1 MENKKKKVQFAT
13 RIEPDQMKYLNEMAW
28 RNRTSVSEYVI
39 AMINEDMKKNPNWRD
54 GLDELNED

>member
-1 MENKKKKVQFAT
+1 METKKKKVQFAT
-13 RIEPDQMKYLNEMAW
+13 RIEPEQMKYLNEMAW

-39 AMINEDMKKNPNWRD
+39 AMIKEDMAKHPDWRD

>member
-39 AMINEDMKKNPNWRD
+39 AMINEDMEKHPDWRKT
-54 GLDELNED
+54 LDELNED

>member
-1 MENKKKKVQFAT
+1 METKKKKVQFAT
-13 RIEPDQMKYLNEMAW
+13 RIEPEQMKYLNEMAW

-39 AMINEDMKKNPNWRD
+39 AMINEDMAKHPDWRD